1 VSIKDQIQTDLTK
14 SLKEKDD
21 LKLQTLRL
29 LVSAIHNDE
38 IAKKTQLSDTEIFIV
53 IKKEVKKRKEAAEG
67 FKAGGRMEQSEKEIA
82 ESDIL
87 VAYLPE
93 DMSEAEVS
101 KIIDEEIANHP
112 DEKIGLIIGL
122 VMKRVG
128 SGADGALV
136 AKLVNSKLH

>member
-1 VSIKDQIQTDLTK
+1 MSIKDQIQTDLTK